1 MKDLM
6 KSILLIVAIYSGV
19 IASDSHGYIS
29 IIGALVCGIATS
41 LFVSIKDDKKDKDQ
55 D

>member
-6 KSILLIVAIYSGV
+6 KSILLIVAIYSGI

-29 IIGALVCGIATS
+29 IIGALVCGVAAS
-41 LFVSIKDDKKDKDQ
+41 LFVSFKDDKKDQDQ
-55 D
+55 E